1 MAYHSPQVYA
11 GKSAEN
17 KELCRVGLK
26 AQPTSILYAMQ
37 MQPADVIVYAAKIN
51 FLQMLEL

>member
-1 MAYHSPQVYA
+1 MTV
-11 GKSAEN
+11 E
-17 KELCRVGLK
+17 LK